1 MLVGVTIILFAIM
14 RVAPGG
20 PEAVLVGGEF
30 SPETAA
36 RVRQRLG
43 LDRPPVA
50 QYAGWAGA
58 ALRGDLGRSFKTND
72 PVATLIV
79 DRLGPTL
86 QLTAGALLF
95 AIAVAVPLGV
105 LAAVRR
111 GSVWDTGGS
120 AGALFWGSFPR
131 LLVRAL
137 SLPLLSGGWASLS
150 PPRPR
155 GEWGGENGKGQPP
168 TPLPSL

>member
-43 LDRPPVA
+43 LDRPLVA

-86 QLTAGALLF
+86 QLPAGALLF
-95 AIAVAVPLGV
+95 AIALAVPLRV
-105 LAAVRR
+105 LAAGRPGGGR
-111 GSVWDTGGS
+111 GPPRAGG
-120 AGALFWGSFPR
+120 GALSG
-131 LLVRAL
+131 VR
-137 SLPLLSGGWASLS
+137 

-155 GEWGGENGKGQPP
+155 PRTVLLPP
-168 TPLPSL
+168 F

>member
-43 LDRPPVA
+43 LDRPLVA

-86 QLTAGALLF
+86 QLTAGAPLLC
-95 AIAVAVPLGV
+95 IAPGAAPGRLGAAPRGGV
-105 LAAVRR
+105 GGAVR
-111 GSVWDTGGS
+111 V
-120 AGALFWGSFPR
+120 A
-131 LLVRAL
+131 
-137 SLPLLSGGWASLS
+137 
-150 PPRPR
+150 
-155 GEWGGENGKGQPP
+155 
-168 TPLPSL
+168 